1 MPVFD
6 DLPIP
11 EGEDPIL
18 SDDQRTLR
26 TEILRL
32 RESLLA
38 TNGRIEILTDR
49 IDELEKIEARL
60 HASNAELHA
69 ELARNPLIRVLRAV
83 RRRRPVA
90 S

>member
-1 MPVFD
+1 VPVFD

-18 SDDQRTLR
+18 SDDPRTLR

-38 TNGRIEILTDR
+38 TNGRTEILTDR
-49 IDELEKIEARL
+49 IDELEEIEADL
-60 HASNAELHA
+60 HATNTALREQLDRH
-69 ELARNPLIRVLRAV
+69 PLIRVLQAV
-83 RRRRPVA
+83 RRRRPGA